1 MLANFLQ
8 QETLQNGLND
18 YLTSYKYGNADTKD
32 LWNSFSKH
40 TNQSLDV
47 KVIIIIIRDTLIP
60 FVEQ

>member
-1 MLANFLQ
+1 MLGTFLQ

-18 YLTSYKYGNADTKD
+18 YLTTFKYGNADTKD

-47 KVIIIIIRDTLIP
+47 KVRFLTFLNSANN
-60 FVEQ
+60 E